1 MADRSVKYQIT
12 AEDQAAISAFKRV
25 QAETRAAD
33 RDAAKLNATL
43 RQQQKEIKDVTSRT
57 SELKSELAGMAQA
70 AVGVAAVTAAFTK
83 LHDAAV
89 QARAEMKGAGADMRE
104 LAMGAGGG
112 TKETQATLQGA
123 ARLGKAY
130 GFKPGESAQIRDWAE
145 DVSGGDKVK
154 GKFLAREA
162 MKLESLG
169 VAREDVQAVMPSL
182 QRQGYGAERASA
194 LVAGG
199 MAEMNLSG
207 RTAAKVAARGQEFG
221 SAEGALAAAKVIRDK
236 DVLTD
241 RETAGAVDAAAEAM
255 SSSKLSDALR
265 KKYEAQGIDYD
276 KASMSGKLADIES
289 LYGSDA
295 KKLQKKFDLSET
307 GAKSLST
314 MIQNRGLIEQEQ
326 QKLAAIPQDYARQR
340 LDVMKETPALKEYY
354 DSRQRESDREY
365 DTNFGKFAGDYR
377 AQGERSRAGAERYE
391 QNRYTRDFLTNGQG
405 ELNTLGAMTQQVET
419 NPLVQGTVGILPTTA
434 AQGALGIGGPG
445 AKEMSPAFQ
454 EWTTALKENTEE
466 LRKNSAA
473 TNTNSKATGGGGD
486 ATGAPIDRNA
496 DL

>member
-33 RDAAKLNATL
+33 RETAKLNATL
-43 RQQQKEIKDVTSRT
+43 REQNKAVKDVANRT
-57 SELKSELAGMAQA
+57 KELKSELAGIAQA

-83 LHDAAV
+83 MHEASAA
-89 QARAEMKGAGADMRE
+89 ARAEMKKAGADMRE
-104 LAMGAGGG
+104 LAMGAGDGA
-112 TKETQATLQGA
+112 QSTLQSA
-123 ARLGKAY
+123 ARLGKKY
-130 GFKPGESAQIRDWAE
+130 GFKAGESAQIRDWAE

-154 GKFLAREA
+154 GMLLARES

-169 VAREDVQAVMPSL
+169 VGREDIQATMPSL
-182 QRQGYGAERASA
+182 IRQGYGAERASA

-221 SAEGALAAAKVIRDK
+221 SAEGALATAKVLRDK

-265 KKYEAQGIDYD
+265 KKYTAQGIDYD
-276 KASMSGKLADIES
+276 KASMGGKLADIEA

-314 MIQNRGLIEQEQ
+314 MIQNRGLIQQEQE
-326 QKLAAIPQDYARQR
+326 KLSAIPQDYARQR
-340 LDVMKETPALKEYY
+340 LDTLKETPALKEFYAG
-354 DSRQRESDREY
+354 RDREAQRDY
-365 DTNFGKFAGDYR
+365 ETNFGKFAEER
-377 AQGERSRAGAERYE
+377 RMEGERSRAGAARYE
-391 QNRYTRDFLTNGQG
+391 QNKYTRDFLTNQQG
-405 ELNTLGAMTQQVET
+405 ELNALGAMTQKIET
-419 NPLVQGTVGILPTTA
+419 NPLLQSTVGILPTAA
-434 AQGALGIGGPG
+434 AQGALGINAPG
-445 AKEMSPAFQ
+445 AKEMPASFQ
-454 EWTTALKENTEE
+454 EFISALDKNTEATKANTSSTGTTGE
-466 LRKNSAA
+466 TSA
-473 TNTNSKATGGGGD
+473 
-486 ATGAPIDRNA
+486 PVRDRNA
-496 DL
+496 GLG